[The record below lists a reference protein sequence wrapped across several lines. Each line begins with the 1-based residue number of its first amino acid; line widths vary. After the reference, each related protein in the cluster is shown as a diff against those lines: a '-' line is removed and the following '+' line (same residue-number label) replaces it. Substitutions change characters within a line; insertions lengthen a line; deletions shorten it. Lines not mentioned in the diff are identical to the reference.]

1 MKKVFSFAAAA
12 VCVLSLVGCVG
23 YAQPTSTPTVPT
35 TPTTPDPT
43 TSSFTL
49 RAEVWADNWFALY
62 SGETLIKEDSVPITT
77 ERSFN
82 SESFTFVATY
92 PLHLNFVVKDYKA
105 NDTGLEY
112 IGTAKQQMGDGGF
125 VAQFTDVATGK
136 IIAVTN
142 QNARVLVI
150 HKAPLNV
157 ACVKETSP
165 VAGRGPCTFISM
177 LEPAN
182 WKKADFENSG
192 WSKATVFNAA
202 AVGPKEGYLDIS
214 WNSSAQFIWGS
225 DLFADNTVLV
235 RLPVVAQ

>member
-1 MKKVFSFAAAA
+1 MKRTLKTATTLTLLTLIAACS
-12 VCVLSLVGCVG
+12 VT
-23 YAQPTSTPTVPT
+23 TSTAST
-35 TPTTPDPT
+35 TPTTPSTPT
-43 TSSFTL
+43 TPTPSSVTL

-62 SGETLIKEDSVPITT
+62 SGETFIKEDSVPITT

-82 SESFTFVATY
+82 SESFTFVATL

-157 ACVKETSP
+157 ACTKEANP
-165 VAGRGPCTFISM
+165 VAGRGTCTFVSM
-177 LEPAN
+177 LEPSN
-182 WKKADFENSG
+182 WKKADFDDSG

-202 AVGPKEGYLDIS
+202 AVGPKEGYLDIT

-235 RLPVVAQ
+235 RLPVVGQ